1 MACEFIYNLKP
12 INNYTDN
19 SESNLWQI
27 GKYIMIFNI
36 MTVKLIMMIS
46 IKIKIIITIIIK
58 TITTMKQWPKTSKLL
73 VN

>member
-46 IKIKIIITIIIK
+46 IKIKIITIIIK
-58 TITTMKQWPKTSKLL
+58 TVTTMKQWPKTSKLL